1 MKYIAKFLLM
11 ACLLAATAGQLQAQ
25 SGRSPEQVK
34 SSTNR
39 PKPDRR
45 EIERKI
51 ELMRANARKQENQM
65 RLAEAEKKQALLK
78 TPVDKNVPATIPV
91 H

>member
-11 ACLLAATAGQLQAQ
+11 TCLLAVTGVQLQAQ
-25 SGRSPEQVK
+25 SGRTPEQTK

-78 TPVDKNVPATIPV
+78 TPADKNIPATTPV